1 MNGRIKNVLWKKGI
15 RDRKVLK
22 IERYGHNM
30 ELDRYCVGE
39 RYTIKEVLE
48 QFESYNH
55 RVAIVTNAS
64 GKVIGVV
71 SQGDILRALSAGQNL
86 YTPVN
91 QIIQNSFLHLYEKDM
106 EKAYPIFKKKKISL
120 LPVIDQS
127 NKLIDFITI
136 EDIYEYLE
144 NTQDHIG

>member
-1 MNGRIKNVLWKKGI
+1 MG
-15 RDRKVLK
+15 
-22 IERYGHNM
+22 
-30 ELDRYCVGE
+30 LDRYCVGE

-64 GKVIGVV
+64 DKVIGVV
-71 SQGDILRALSAGQNL
+71 SQGDILRALSAGHNL

-106 EKAYPIFKKKKISL
+106 EKAYPIFKKKQISL

-144 NTQDHIG
+144 KR